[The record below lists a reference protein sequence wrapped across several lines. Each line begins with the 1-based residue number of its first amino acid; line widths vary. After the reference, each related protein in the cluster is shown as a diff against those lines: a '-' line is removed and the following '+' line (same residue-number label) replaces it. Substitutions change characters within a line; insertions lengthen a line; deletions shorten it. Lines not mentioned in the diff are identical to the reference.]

1 MINNARKIPRA
12 SLFLVTLPFRKTNRA
27 LTPMFLNPKED
38 RSDLIARFE
47 SMLKEGS
54 AVFFD
59 SSAWEDIIDYYLRNL
74 QYEKAGI
81 AASMALNTYSTSSS
95 LSLACCI
102 CSRSILRRGIGDPD
116 QHSGRSV
123 LRCNNA

>member
-1 MINNARKIPRA
+1 
-12 SLFLVTLPFRKTNRA
+12 
-27 LTPMFLNPKED
+27 MFLNPKED

-81 AASMALNTYSTSSS
+81 AASMALNTYSTSS
-95 LSLACCI
+95 
-102 CSRSILRRGIGDPD
+102 
-116 QHSGRSV
+116 
-123 LRCNNA
+123 

>member
-1 MINNARKIPRA
+1 
-12 SLFLVTLPFRKTNRA
+12 
-27 LTPMFLNPKED
+27 MFLNPKED

-74 QYEKAGI
+74 QY
-81 AASMALNTYSTSSS
+81 
-95 LSLACCI
+95 
-102 CSRSILRRGIGDPD
+102 
-116 QHSGRSV
+116 
-123 LRCNNA
+123 